1 MTLMSFSATSGENKR
16 NGEKMNEEFKQQ
28 LTDWFSTEWKRTT
41 KDPEGESVAYQSLL
55 ERFGEKMEELVS
67 WDNET
72 LLGTLNFMA
81 GAMQECEEVEEWE
94 KPTQLQFM
102 RNFIASEHLIE
113 LTLEETHLWM
123 GMLMMIYMDCAESR
137 MGENDE

>member
-16 NGEKMNEEFKQQ
+16 NGEKMNEEFKKQ

-55 ERFGEKMEELVS
+55 ERFDEKMEQLAS
-67 WDNET
+67 WDDET

-81 GAMQECEEVEEWE
+81 GVMEECESVEEWE

-123 GMLMMIYMDCAESR
+123 GLLMMIYMDCAESR